1 MARRGENIHQ
11 RKDGRWEGRYI
22 RSRTSDGRAQYA
34 SVYAD
39 GYLTVKAKLAAV
51 KGAGEQKKP
60 NTAGRDMTLRE
71 ALALWLEH
79 HKQKLRQQT
88 CDKYV
93 RMVEVHLA
101 DGLGRC
107 VLARLDAKTINAF
120 LDEKQKHGR
129 LVGQGPLS
137 GGYIKIMRYLIMSAL
152 RHVSKQVHC
161 PALEEEV
168 VEYKGKKA
176 DCKVLSAEEQDR
188 LERYLCRDMDRT
200 KLGVLLSLQLGLRI
214 GEVCGLQWGD
224 VNFQARTITITR
236 SLQRIENP
244 DKSAGTPKT
253 ILAELEPKTE
263 NSCRVIPLPAHLL
276 PLLKRFYLGNPNGYV
291 IAEPGSRV
299 EPRTL
304 RNRFQRILVDCGLP
318 QVNHHALRHS
328 FATGCV
334 ENGMD
339 IKSLAELLGHAN
351 VQITLNTYVH
361 PSLEQKRRQLDQM
374 AVIRGRNWGHGRRQ
388 SVDAKGDARSFSPS
402 GMKGENGAPLE
413 GGWLPRQKY
422 VVSQGIGLF
431 LQNNLNG

>member
-1 MARRGENIHQ
+1 MARRGENIRQ

-22 RSRTSDGRAQYA
+22 KGRTPDERAQYA

-39 GYLTVKAKLAAV
+39 GYLAVKAKLAAV
-51 KGAGEQKKP
+51 KGCGEKKKSSA
-60 NTAGRDMTLRE
+60 AGRDMTLRE
-71 ALALWLEH
+71 ALALFLDH
-79 HKQKLRQQT
+79 HKQKLRRQT
-88 CDKYV
+88 YDKYV

-101 DGLGRC
+101 EGLGRC
-107 VLARLDAKTINAF
+107 AIARLDARTINAF

-152 RHVSKQVHC
+152 LHVSKQLHS

-168 VEYKGKKA
+168 VEYKGKKTE
-176 DCKVLSAEEQDR
+176 CKVLSHEEQEL

-224 VNFQARTITITR
+224 VNFQARTITIAR

-244 DKSAGTPKT
+244 DKSAGAPKT
-253 ILAELEPKTE
+253 VLATLEPKTD
-263 NSCRVIPLPAHLL
+263 NSHRVIPLPTHLV
-276 PLLKRFYLGNPNGYV
+276 PLLKRFYSSNPNSYV
-291 IAEPGSRV
+291 IADPDGQV

-304 RNRFQRILVDCGLP
+304 RNRFQRILSDCGLP

-339 IKSLAELLGHAN
+339 IK
-351 VQITLNTYVH
+351 TL
-361 PSLEQKRRQLDQM
+361 SEIL
-374 AVIRGRNWGHGRRQ
+374 
-388 SVDAKGDARSFSPS
+388 S
-402 GMKGENGAPLE
+402 
-413 GGWLPRQKY
+413 
-422 VVSQGIGLF
+422 
-431 LQNNLNG
+431 

>member
-1 MARRGENIHQ
+1 MARRGENIRQ

-22 RSRTSDGRAQYA
+22 RNRAPDGRAQYA

-39 GYLTVKAKLAAV
+39 GYLAVKAKLAAV
-51 KGAGEQKKP
+51 KGASYQKKP
-60 NTAGRDMTLRE
+60 STVVRDMTLRE
-71 ALALWLEH
+71 ALALFLDNH
-79 HKQKLRQQT
+79 HQKLRQQT

-107 VLARLDAKTINAF
+107 AVARLDARSINAF

-161 PALEEEV
+161 PALEEDV

-176 DCKVLSAEEQDR
+176 DCKVLSLDEQDR
-188 LERYLCRDMDRT
+188 LERYLCRDMNRT

-224 VNFQARTITITR
+224 VNFQARTITIAR

-244 DKSAGTPKT
+244 DKSVGAPKT
-253 ILAELEPKTE
+253 ILVTLEPKTE
-263 NSCRVIPLPAHLL
+263 NSHRVIPLPAHLL
-276 PLLKRFYLGNPNGYV
+276 LLLKRFYWSKPDGYV
-291 IAEPGSRV
+291 IGENGGCV

-304 RNRFQRILVDCGLP
+304 RNRFQRILSDCGLP

-339 IKSLAELLGHAN
+339 IKSLSELLGHAN

-361 PSLEQKRRQLDQM
+361 PSLEQKRRQLEQM
-374 AVIRGRNWGHGRRQ
+374 AFIRGQNWGQPRPQ
-388 SVDAKGDARSFSPS
+388 IVDAQSFTSSFSSS
-402 GMKGENGAPLE
+402 GMKKENETHPE
-413 GGWLPRQKY
+413 GGHVCRQKY
-422 VVSQGIGLF
+422 AV
-431 LQNNLNG
+431 

>member
-1 MARRGENIHQ
+1 MARRGENIRQ

-22 RSRTSDGRAQYA
+22 KGRAPDGRAQYA

-39 GYLTVKAKLAAV
+39 GYLAVKAKLAAV
-51 KGAGEQKKP
+51 KGIGEKKKP
-60 NTAGRDMTLRE
+60 TMSERDMTLRE
-71 ALALWLEH
+71 ALALFLEH

-88 CDKYV
+88 YDKYV

-107 VLARLDAKTINAF
+107 AVARLDAKAINAF

-137 GGYIKIMRYLIMSAL
+137 GGYIKIMRYLVMSAL

-176 DCKVLSAEEQDR
+176 DSKVLSPEEQDR
-188 LERYLCRDMDRT
+188 LEHYLCRDMDRT

-224 VNFQARTITITR
+224 VNFQARTLTIAR

-244 DKSAGTPKT
+244 DKSAGAPKT
-253 ILAELEPKTE
+253 ILAALEPKTE
-263 NSCRVIPLPAHLL
+263 NSCRVIPLPAHMLL
-276 PLLKRFYLGNPNGYV
+276 MLKRFYSSKPDGYV
-291 IAEPGSRV
+291 IGENGGCV

-304 RNRFQRILVDCGLP
+304 RNRFQRILTDCGLP

-339 IKSLAELLGHAN
+339 IKSLSELLGHAN

-361 PSLEQKRRQLDQM
+361 PSLEQKRRQLEQM
-374 AVIRGRNWGHGRRQ
+374 AIIRGQNWGQARPQ
-388 SVDAKGDARSFSPS
+388 SVDAKGFSRSFSSS
-402 GMKGENGAPLE
+402 GMKKESEIYLE
-413 GGWLPRQKY
+413 GGPQCQPKH
-422 VVSQGIGLF
+422 VASQGIG
-431 LQNNLNG
+431 